1 MQEKSQKILLICLE
15 VISLAIILPIFYWG
29 TFKLL
34 FVPLVDVIYYPN
46 RKVSTLVAFFLVLSF
61 DLVWIFLMKLCP
73 KDKMHVKVILTLL
86 VLAFSAAIL
95 TCFVVA
101 DALEGAFS

>member
-1 MQEKSQKILLICLE
+1 MQKKNQKILLICLE
-15 VISLAIILPIFYWG
+15 VVSLAIILPIFYWG

-34 FVPLVDVIYYPN
+34 FVPLVDVIYYPS
-46 RKVSTLVAFFLVLSF
+46 RKISTLAAFFIVLGF
-61 DLVWIFLMKLCP
+61 DLGWIFLMYLCP
-73 KDKMHVKVILTLL
+73 KDKMHVKIILILL
-86 VLAFSAAIL
+86 VFAFSAAIL

>member
-1 MQEKSQKILLICLE
+1 MQEKNQKILLICLE
-15 VISLAIILPIFYWG
+15 VISLIIILPIFYWG
-29 TFKLL
+29 AFRLL

-46 RKVSTLVAFFLVLSF
+46 RKISTLAAFFTVLGF

-73 KDKMHVKVILTLL
+73 KDKIHVKVILTLL
-86 VLAFSAAIL
+86 VLAFSAVIL